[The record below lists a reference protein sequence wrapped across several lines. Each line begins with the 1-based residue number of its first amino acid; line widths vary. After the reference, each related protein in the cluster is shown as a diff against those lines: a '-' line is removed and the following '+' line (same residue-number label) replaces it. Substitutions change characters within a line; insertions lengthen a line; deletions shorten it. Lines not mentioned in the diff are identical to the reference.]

1 MELFTPEIGLIFWML
16 IAFGIVFFILAKYAW
31 PVIIK
36 MVEERKAYIDKSLE
50 AAKAANERL
59 AGIQEESER
68 ILKQTREQELKIL
81 KDAQDMRSKM
91 IGEAKDQAAVEAGK
105 LITDAKAAI
114 EKEKDTAIRD
124 IQNRIADLSLNIAE
138 KVLRKNLD
146 NPPAQQELVQKLITE
161 AQKN

>member
-16 IAFGIVFFILAKYAW
+16 IAFGIVFFILAKFAW
-31 PVIIK
+31 PAIIK
-36 MVEERKAYIDKSLE
+36 MVDERKAFIDKSLE

-68 ILKQTREQELKIL
+68 ILKQTRDQELQIL
-81 KDAQDMRSKM
+81 KDAQDMRSK
-91 IGEAKDQAAVEAGK
+91 IISDAKEQATVEAGK

-114 EKEKDTAIRD
+114 EKEKDMAIRD

-146 NPPAQQELVQKLITE
+146 NQPAQKELVAKLIEE

>member
-16 IAFGIVFFILAKYAW
+16 IAFGIVFFILAKFAW
-31 PVIIK
+31 PAIIK
-36 MVEERKAYIDKSLE
+36 MVDERKAFIDKSLE

-68 ILKQTREQELKIL
+68 ILKQTRDQELQIL
-81 KDAQDMRSKM
+81 KDAQDMRSK
-91 IGEAKDQAAVEAGK
+91 IISDAKEQATIEAGK

-146 NPPAQQELVQKLITE
+146 NQPAQKELVAKLIEE

>member
-1 MELFTPEIGLIFWML
+1 MELFTPEVGLIFWML

-31 PVIIK
+31 PAIIK
-36 MVEERKAYIDKSLE
+36 GVEERKAFIDNSLA

-68 ILKQTREQELKIL
+68 ILKQTRDQELQLL
-81 KDAQDMRSKM
+81 KDARDMQSK
-91 IGEAKDQAAVEAGK
+91 IIADAKNQAAVEAEK
-105 LITDAKAAI
+105 LITEAKAAI

-138 KVLRKNLD
+138 KILRKNLD
-146 NPPAQQELVQKLITE
+146 NPPAQQELVQKLIKE